1 MSKPIKVVAL
11 AMGDGIN
18 LVLNFILVP
27 ILARLFDIETYG
39 TYGQVLMIA
48 GFWLSFLSMG
58 LNTILLRDLAQTD
71 NKVGVFG
78 NNLMSGFLLGTLGTI
93 SLWVAAPYLQIHFN
107 TVGLA
112 ENLRWYSLFIPF
124 TIAIGSCN
132 AALIFLGKSRKI
144 VGISVFIN
152 ATRLVGIIALVSFFG
167 HSLKMIFGYLT
178 LLSVLQFLLLMK
190 NIDWHFSLDQ
200 VSKSG
205 VQKQIKEAWPL
216 GLTIIISSM
225 FTVADG
231 FFVSSMLDVHEYAI
245 YRNGAMYLP
254 LIMNLFAAINS
265 IILPDVSR
273 MYLAGD
279 WAKILE
285 LKKNIARIFVYVV
298 YPVLLYFIFFGK
310 DLITLIYSEKYV
322 ASTIVF
328 QIYNLSLL
336 FRFCN
341 SEDLFLAA
349 NKTRLLPVIYAG
361 VCIYAFLANYL
372 LIDTLGMQGAAV
384 AALSGTL
391 ALILLVYYLGFKII
405 QSSFFEI
412 IPFEAMGRVLL
423 LTAPLIIFC
432 SFGTRLLE
440 GTWMFLFLFAPYI
453 LFCYAFMLRKQWLD
467 PVLIR
472 NLLTSVFGSGKLI
485 RLYDIVIR

>member
-1 MSKPIKVVAL
+1 MSKPVKVLAL

-39 TYGQVLMIA
+39 TYGQVLMVA

-78 NNLMSGFLLGTLGTI
+78 NNLMSGFLLGTMGTI
-93 SLWVAAPYLQIHFN
+93 TLWVAAPYLQIHFN
-107 TVGLA
+107 NAGLA

-152 ATRLVGIIALVSFFG
+152 AARLVGIIALVTIFG

-178 LLSVLQFLLLMK
+178 LLSVLQFLLLMR
-190 NIDWHFSLDQ
+190 NIDWHFSMDQ
-200 VSKSG
+200 ISKVG
-205 VQKQIKEAWPL
+205 VQKQITEAWPL

-273 MYLAGD
+273 MFISGD
-279 WAKILE
+279 WVKILE
-285 LKKNIARIFVYVV
+285 LKKNIANIFVYVV
-298 YPVLLYFIFFGK
+298 YPVLLYFIFFGR
-310 DLITLIYSEKYV
+310 DLVSLIYSEKYV
-322 ASTIVF
+322 ASALVF
-328 QIYNLSLL
+328 QIYNISLL

-349 NKTRLLPVIYAG
+349 NKTRILPVIYAC
-361 VCIYAFLANYL
+361 VCLYAFLANYL
-372 LIDTLGMQGAAV
+372 LIGSLGMQGAAV

-391 ALILLVYYLGFKII
+391 ALMFMVYYFGFKII
-405 QSSFFEI
+405 NYSLFQI
-412 IPFEAMGRVLL
+412 IPFKAIGRVLL
-423 LTAPLIIFC
+423 LTAPLILFC
-432 SFGTRLLE
+432 SFGTALWDE
-440 GTWMFLFLFAPYI
+440 TWIFLFLFAPYI
-453 LFCYAFMLRKQWLD
+453 FFCYVFMLRSQWLD
-467 PVLIR
+467 PVMVR
-472 NLLTSVFGSGKLI
+472 NLLASVFGSGKLI
-485 RLYDIVIR
+485 RIYDIVVR